1 MRWQGSC
8 TVNLQGMLCTSQT
21 NCRANPKQPYKA
33 APQVFPCSLKTYSYT
48 WHRDFPLLPL
58 WMTTCQYKKQTPNFQ
73 MASLYIWCPS
83 EHSWA
88 SIACRK
94 LTPPCHEY
102 SLLLN
107 LQDTITDGLDTSASH
122 ALAPACPPCHLAA
135 ASSAGHHC
143 EFGLDNRNLGPAST
157 SELPTGH
164 AFLHWWN
171 TRQGK
176 CHGTHIHEGFL
187 LPLFPGKDWRQSYN
201 LITGNSKKNTIWLSN
216 WGVGVHVAS
225 SHSPIAFA
233 SVLST

>member
-107 LQDTITDGLDTSASH
+107 LQDRRWFRHKCLTCFSSSLSTM
-122 ALAPACPPCHLAA
+122 PPCCCLLSWSPLWVWVRQQKPG
-135 ASSAGHHC
+135 ASKYLWTAYCPCIS
-143 EFGLDNRNLGPAST
+143 
-157 SELPTGH
+157 
-164 AFLHWWN
+164 
-171 TRQGK
+171 
-176 CHGTHIHEGFL
+176 
-187 LPLFPGKDWRQSYN
+187 PLMRYKAR
-201 LITGNSKKNTIWLSN
+201 
-216 WGVGVHVAS
+216 
-225 SHSPIAFA
+225 
-233 SVLST
+233 